1 MGFDRRLIA
10 LVVLLLSFI
19 VPAALCAAV
28 ALLPARSGAD
38 FAAVALAAAAWM
50 LLLWQVNW
58 WGFTAWWLRWFW
70 LVALAAAAAVPLARS
85 AVPPA
90 GAAGPAAWIALGF
103 LAAALWLLV
112 PAIRA
117 RRHGGPALD
126 LAFPLAGGR
135 FLVADGGDGARSSL
149 LNYHFGHKTHRA
161 SGVNGTMRYAMDVV
175 EVGTLRGE
183 ALGFLPRKNYQY
195 LIWEKPLYAPCDGTI
210 VHVVNNV
217 EDNVSF
223 GYHRPNGLGN
233 HVVLEAAG
241 RTFVVLGHLRC
252 GSVAVEP
259 GETVREGQALGR
271 VGNSGWTER
280 PHLHLQAV
288 RSAAGDWWHGQ
299 PLAMRFRRRF
309 LVRNQVM
316 RA

>member
-1 MGFDRRLIA
+1 MGFDRRLVA
-10 LVVLLLSFI
+10 LVVVTLSLLA
-19 VPAALCAAV
+19 PAALCAGV
-28 ALLPARSGAD
+28 AFVPVRSPAD
-38 FAAVALAAAAWM
+38 LVALALAGAAWM
-50 LLLWQVNW
+50 VLLWQVNW

-70 LVALAAAAAVPLARS
+70 LAALAAAIAIRVAPA

-90 GAAGPAAWIALGF
+90 GAAGPVAWVALGL

-112 PAIRA
+112 PAIRG
-117 RRHGGPALD
+117 RHHRGPALD

-135 FLVADGGDGARSSL
+135 FLVADGGDGARSFL
-149 LNYHFGHKTHRA
+149 LNYHFAHKQHRA
-161 SGVNGTMRYAMDVV
+161 IGVNGSMRYAMDVV
-175 EVGTLRGE
+175 EVGRLWGE
-183 ALGFLPRKNYQY
+183 AFGFLPRKNYLY
-195 LIWEKPLYAPCDGTI
+195 LIWEKPLYAPCDGKV

-223 GYHRPNGLGN
+223 GYHRPDGLGN

-241 RTFVVLGHLRC
+241 GTYVVLGHLRC
-252 GSVAVEP
+252 GSAAVAE
-259 GETVREGQALGR
+259 GETVRAGQALGR

-280 PHLHLQAV
+280 PHLHLQAM

-299 PLAMRFRRRF
+299 PLPMRFRRRF
-309 LVRNQVM
+309 LVRNQVL